1 MIFTNLI
8 NEFKKNNLLFNFI
21 LSLFLLYPIS
31 IVAGPALI
39 EITIFISTVIFFY
52 YLVTKKYD
60 LSASFKDK
68 NIKIILLF
76 IAICIVSSLTSEN
89 IFYSIKSSFF
99 SIRFLLYFL
108 IVFFLLKYSENII
121 LLFFY
126 FTSAFIFLCLVD
138 SYMQLI
144 LGYNIFFYETGQ
156 NRVTGLFF
164 EEKKLGRYLITISPI
179 LVGIYLLKVKRE
191 INNKVIIVF
200 TFLIFVFFICLFTA
214 ERVSMFYS
222 GFSIFILILSA
233 YKISKKYLILILIP
247 IILLASIYQ
256 MKIYKF
262 DDQVKNTIK
271 QITNNKSEFS
281 YPSKEHRAFMITS
294 YKLFKENFLLG
305 VGPKNYR
312 NKCAEIEF
320 KDVKNCSTHP
330 HNIFFQLLVETGILG
345 ILIYIYIFFLILK
358 KILFFIFF
366 EKTLDPKIFFILP
379 VFYFLNPFLPS
390 GNFFNNWFM
399 AIGTISL
406 PFYMYFNENKK

>member
-8 NEFKKNNLLFNFI
+8 NEFKKNNLLFNFL

-31 IVAGPALI
+31 IVFGPALI
-39 EITIFISTVIFFY
+39 EITILFSSIIFIY
-52 YLVTKKYD
+52 YLVIKEYS
-60 LSASFKDK
+60 LSSNFKER
-68 NIKIILLF
+68 NFIVIFLF
-76 IAICIVSSLTSEN
+76 ITICIASSLASEN
-89 IFYSIKSSFF
+89 IFYSLKSSFF
-99 SIRFLLYFL
+99 TLRFLLYFL

-126 FTSAFIFLCLVD
+126 ITSAFILICLVD

-144 LGYNIFFYETGQ
+144 LGFNIFFYETGQ

-179 LVGIYLLKVKRE
+179 LVGIYLLKVKKE
-191 INNKVIIVF
+191 INKKLIIVF
-200 TFLIFVFFICLFTA
+200 TFLIFIFFICLFTA

-222 GFSIFILILSA
+222 GFTIFILIICA
-233 YKISKKYLILILIP
+233 YKISKKYLLLFLIP
-247 IILLASIYQ
+247 IILLTSIYQ
-256 MKIYKF
+256 LKIYKF

-294 YKLFKENFLLG
+294 YKLFKENLLLG

-312 NKCAEIEF
+312 NKCGEVEF
-320 KDVKNCSTHP
+320 KGIKNCSTHP
-330 HNIFFQLLVETGILG
+330 HNIFFQLLGETGILG
-345 ILIYIYIFFLILK
+345 TLIYIYIFFLIFK

-366 EKTLDPKIFFILP
+366 EKILDPKIFFILP

-390 GNFFNNWFM
+390 GNFFNNWYM
-399 AIGTISL
+399 AIGTVSL